1 MRCVA
6 GEAGQTLRAFGD
18 LRVLELKRVG
28 GMLSV
33 RAQEM
38 LVLMLWN
45 YTVFGKSQIG
55 ARRRRSCLSIRRK
68 ICKEKIERSSIIW
81 KGEFCEEDFV
91 PRRINLPGATV
102 DRARGLLIYK

>member
-6 GEAGQTLRAFGD
+6 GEACQTLRAFGD

-45 YTVFGKSQIG
+45 YRVFEKSQIG
-55 ARRRRSCLSIRRK
+55 ARRRRSCLSMRRK
-68 ICKEKIERSSIIW
+68 MCKEKMN
-81 KGEFCEEDFV
+81 V
-91 PRRINLPGATV
+91 PP
-102 DRARGLLIYK
+102 